1 MYIAMEKVGFLFF
14 LLDIRWLKLVR
25 RNCCV
30 IYFFSRRRDSS
41 FFCLFRTICR
51 GRVEAFGRL
60 AMKNRNNVTTKQNK
74 TKQRA
79 FFCLFFRARLQLS
92 KPRRI
97 SSVWTRK
104 IWDRIG
110 KDGVFF
116 TFDWLQQFFFI
127 SLGSRFLRYSQG
139 WFTRTTQA
147 QGPVQEQGT
156 RSFFFCLCLSR
167 TWKPAF
173 NFPSFSVLD
182 FSLEQENEWK
192 EICST
197 E

>member
-79 FFCLFFRARLQLS
+79 FFSLFFRARLQLS
-92 KPRRI
+92 KSRRI

-110 KDGVFF
+110 KDGVFLRSIDF
-116 TFDWLQQFFFI
+116 NNFFLFRWVPDFFVI
-127 SLGSRFLRYSQG
+127 LKAGLHVRFKHKGQYKSKERVPFSSACVWVVRENQPLI
-139 WFTRTTQA
+139 
-147 QGPVQEQGT
+147 
-156 RSFFFCLCLSR
+156 
-167 TWKPAF
+167 
-173 NFPSFSVLD
+173 FPLFPY
-182 FSLEQENEWK
+182 
-192 EICST
+192 
-197 E
+197 